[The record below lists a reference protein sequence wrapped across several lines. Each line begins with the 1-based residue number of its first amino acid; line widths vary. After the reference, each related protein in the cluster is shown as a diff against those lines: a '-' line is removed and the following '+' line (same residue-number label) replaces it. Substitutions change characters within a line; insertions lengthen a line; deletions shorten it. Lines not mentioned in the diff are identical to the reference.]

1 MKTSMW
7 VAAMAMAV
15 ASQAHAQTTQTSVSA
30 PAAGQDA
37 AQGVIAYP
45 AALFAEARPNTAM
58 DMIARLPGFSFDG
71 GDSVRGFGG
80 AAGNV
85 LIDGE
90 RPASKTDSLDS
101 ILRRIPASQVERIEL
116 IRGGAP
122 GIDMQGQTVLA
133 NVVRKT
139 GGGVTGLIGVSNTL
153 FEDGR
158 DHLALRLEGT
168 RRWNDKTLEGS
179 FVVAEFVDDGAGDG
193 PRLRTD
199 ADGNVLLQSYPDTE
213 GDGWQSVG
221 TAAFETPLAGGKLRT
236 NVMLLR
242 EGFFYDS
249 VDRLPGADEIQ
260 HDTQDKLLGEFGAR
274 YSRNLGPRASI
285 ELVGLQQLRDIDYVS
300 DFNDG
305 SLQRFELD
313 RLSGE
318 SVARGVLRF
327 KQSDTLS
334 WEAGGEVAY
343 NWQESET
350 SFSIDGSDVP
360 LPAANVRVTEKRA
373 EAFGTG
379 TWRPSPVL
387 TLEAGLRVETSTISS
402 EGDVE
407 LEKTLVFPKPR
418 AVATWSPNDRNQ
430 LRLRVEREVDQLNF
444 NDFVANADLKISGI
458 GVANPDIEPGQ
469 AWVVEAAYERR
480 FWNDGAIT
488 VTLRHAELS
497 DVVDRLPVEVLGP
510 DGPDADTDPDVV
522 DVFDAPGNI
531 GAGKND
537 EVSLSLTL
545 PLERVGIKGGLF
557 RGDGTWRVSE
567 VTDPTT
573 GEARRISGQ
582 HPIDAEL
589 HFSQDLARLKT
600 TWGVDVFNSWREEY
614 FRFNRIDTT
623 DLGTWGVLYAEYKP
637 RSDLSIRGELGNFGR
652 RPLTQVQEVW
662 GGPRDTAALD
672 YRDRRDLTFG
682 HVFYIRVRKTLGG

>member
-15 ASQAHAQTTQTSVSA
+15 ASQAHAQATETSAPA

-45 AALFAEARPNTAM
+45 PSFFAEAQPNTAM
-58 DMIARLPGFSFDG
+58 DMIARLPGFTFNG
-71 GDSVRGFGG
+71 GDNVRGFGG

-90 RPASKTDSLDS
+90 RPASKTDNLES
-101 ILRRIPASQVERIEL
+101 IIRRIPASQVERIEL
-116 IRGGAP
+116 IRGAAP
-122 GIDMQGQTVLA
+122 GIDMQGQTVLV
-133 NVVRKT
+133 NVVRKKA
-139 GGGVTGLIGVSNTL
+139 GGVTGLIGVSNTL
-153 FEDGR
+153 LEDGR
-158 DHLALRLEGT
+158 DHLALRLEST
-168 RRWNDKTLEGS
+168 RRWDDKTLEGS

-193 PRLRTD
+193 PRVRTD

-213 GDGWQSVG
+213 GDGWQAVG

-236 NVMLLR
+236 NVMVLR

-249 VDRLPGADEIQ
+249 IDRLPYGDEVQ
-260 HDTQDKLLGEFGAR
+260 HDVQDKLLGEFGVR
-274 YSRNLGPRASI
+274 YSRNLGPRTSI
-285 ELVGLQQLRDIDYVS
+285 EAVGLQQIRDINYVS

-305 SLQRFELD
+305 SQQRFELD

-318 SVARGVLRF
+318 SVVRGVLRF

-334 WEAGGEVAY
+334 YEAGGEVAY

-350 SFSIDGSDVP
+350 GFSIDGTDIP
-360 LPAANVRVTEKRA
+360 LPAADVRVTEKRA
-373 EAFGTG
+373 EVFGTG
-379 TWRPSPVL
+379 TWRPSPKL

-418 AVATWSPNDRNQ
+418 AVATWSPNDKNQ
-430 LRLRVEREVDQLNF
+430 LRFRVERQVDQLNF
-444 NDFVANADLKISGI
+444 NDFVANANLATSGI
-458 GVANPDIEPGQ
+458 TVANPDIEPGQ

-480 FWNDGAIT
+480 FWKDGAVT

-497 DVVDRLPVEVLGP
+497 DVVDRVPVEVLGP
-510 DGPDADTDPDVV
+510 DGPDADSDPDVV

-531 GAGKND
+531 GKGKND
-537 EVSLSLTL
+537 EVALSVNL
-545 PLERVGIKGGLF
+545 PLDRLGVKGGLL
-557 RGDGTWRVSE
+557 RGEGTWRVSE
-567 VTDPTT
+567 VTDPTI
-573 GEARRISGQ
+573 GAGRRISGQ
-582 HPIDAEL
+582 HPFDGEF
-589 HFSQDLARLKT
+589 HFSQDVTKWKT

-614 FRFNRIDTT
+614 FKLDRIETF

-637 RSDLSIRGELGNFGR
+637 RTDLSIRVELDNFGR
-652 RPLTQVQEVW
+652 RPFTQTQEVW
-662 GGPRDTAALD
+662 NGPRDTAALD
-672 YRDRRDLTFG
+672 YRDRRDLKFG
-682 HVFYIRVRKTLGG
+682 HLFYIRVRKTLGG

>member
-15 ASQAHAQTTQTSVSA
+15 ASQAHAQATETSAPA

-45 AALFAEARPNTAM
+45 SSFFTEARPNTAM
-58 DMIARLPGFSFDG
+58 DMITRLPGFSFNG
-71 GDSVRGFGG
+71 GDNVRGFGG

-90 RPASKTDSLDS
+90 RPASKTDNLES
-101 ILRRIPASQVERIEL
+101 IIRRIPASQVERIEL

-122 GIDMQGQTVLA
+122 GIDMQGQTVLV
-133 NVVRKT
+133 NVVRKK
-139 GGGVTGLIGVSNTL
+139 GSGFTGLIGVSNTL
-153 FEDGR
+153 TEDGR
-158 DHLALRLEGT
+158 DHLALRLEST
-168 RRWNDKTLEGS
+168 RRWDDKTLEGS
-179 FVVAEFVDDGAGDG
+179 FVVAEFLDDGAGDG
-193 PRLRTD
+193 PRVRTD

-221 TAAFETPLAGGKLRT
+221 TAAFETPLAGGKLRA
-236 NVMLLR
+236 NVMVLG

-249 VDRLPGADEIQ
+249 VDRLPGADEIE
-260 HDTQDKLLGEFGAR
+260 HDVQDKLQGEVGVR
-274 YSRNLGPRASI
+274 YSRNLGPRTSI
-285 ELVGLQQLRDIDYVS
+285 EAVGLQQLRNIDYVS
-300 DFNDG
+300 NFNDG
-305 SLQRFELD
+305 SQQRFELE

-334 WEAGGEVAY
+334 YEAGGEVAY

-350 SFSIDGSDVP
+350 SFSVDGTDIP
-360 LPAANVRVTEKRA
+360 LPAADVRVTEKRA
-373 EAFGTG
+373 EVFGAG

-418 AVATWSPNDRNQ
+418 AVATWSPNENNQ
-430 LRLRVEREVDQLNF
+430 LRFRVEREVDQLNF
-444 NDFVANADLKISGI
+444 NDFVANANLATSGI

-480 FWNDGAIT
+480 FWKDGAIT
-488 VTLRHAELS
+488 LTLRHAELS
-497 DVVDRLPVEVLGP
+497 DVIDRVPVEVLGP
-510 DGPDADTDPDVV
+510 DGPDADSDPDVL

-531 GAGKND
+531 GKGKND
-537 EVSLSLTL
+537 EVSLSLNL
-545 PLERVGIKGGLF
+545 PLDRLGIKGGLF
-557 RGDGTWRVSE
+557 RGDGTWRASE
-567 VTDPTT
+567 VVDPTT
-573 GEARRISGQ
+573 GETRRISGQ
-582 HPIDAEL
+582 HPFDSEL
-589 HFSQDLARLKT
+589 HFSQDVTRLKT
-600 TWGVDVFNSWREEY
+600 TWGVDVFTSWREQY
-614 FRFNRIDTT
+614 FKLDRIDTT

-662 GGPRDTAALD
+662 DGPRDTAPLA
-672 YRDRRDLTFG
+672 YRDRRDLNFG